1 MDYAVKTGR
10 ELARQP
16 RASAPLGGAAG
27 SRDFVSP
34 IEDSHDGDAI
44 PCGVGSDAVLV
55 RAVDAGT
62 GGGRVGRQDR
72 VDHRRAD
79 YKQAHWGILIVD
91 AKSGKTLYERNADRL
106 FMPASVTKLYSCA
119 AALAAIGPDH
129 KFETPV
135 YRRGEVKDGRLH
147 GDLILVAQGDL
158 TLGGRTTADGTMAFK
173 DHDHIY
179 ANFPSGS
186 ESEVTDTDPLAGLTA
201 LAKQVKEAGITHID
215 GEVMIDDRLFAKSRG
230 SGSGPDVVT
239 PIVVNDNLIDI
250 LVTPADKVGERG
262 DGEDA
267 AADRVSFRWMCRS
280 NWREGTRRESAAST
294 SVRIAS
300 WCAVRSRP
308 IAAVGPHLPG
318 GRSGGLR
325 PGAVHRSALRRKGSP
340 SRPALAAAERRNC
353 PRRRRTR
360 S

>member
-1 MDYAVKTGR
+1 MPIACSCRPPSPSCTP
-10 ELARQP
+10 AP
-16 RASAPLGGAAG
+16 RPWL
-27 SRDFVSP
+27 RF
-34 IEDSHDGDAI
+34 
-44 PCGVGSDAVLV
+44 
-55 RAVDAGT
+55 
-62 GGGRVGRQDR
+62 
-72 VDHRRAD
+72 
-79 YKQAHWGILIVD
+79 
-91 AKSGKTLYERNADRL
+91 
-106 FMPASVTKLYSCA
+106 
-119 AALAAIGPDH
+119 GPDH

-158 TLGGRTTADGTMAFK
+158 TLGGRTTADGKMAFK

-250 LVTPADKVGERG
+250 LITPADKAGSPAVVKMRPQTSLIQM
-262 DGEDA
+262 DA
-267 AADRVSFRWMCRS
+267 QVTTGPEKGRQ
-280 NWREGTRRESAAST
+280 EILLE
-294 SVRIAS
+294 
-300 WCAVRSRP
+300 
-308 IAAVGPHLPG
+308 AVGPNRFTVRGQVRAHSQPLVRIYPVDD
-318 GRSGGLR
+318 
-325 PGAVHRSALRRKGSP
+325 PAVFARALFIEALRREGIAVAASP
-340 SRPALAAAERRNC
+340 LAPPEGDLPEKEGYGKLTRVAVYQSPPFRELIKVTLKVSHNLYANTLPLLVAAKNGKRTLAEGMQLQRRFLADLGV
-353 PRRRRTR
+353 PVDDDLIRRRRRRRASPT